1 MHGISSRFVEC
12 TLKQH
17 MKLTESTREHDHG
30 KQLSGRAWPHATCGW
45 NPGHP
50 TVVPGT
56 AWPGGEQQRFKG
68 SRVADIAAGR
78 SRADSGWECRVYV
91 SR

>member
-1 MHGISSRFVEC
+1 MLRAAGILG
-12 TLKQH
+12 TP
-17 MKLTESTREHDHG
+17 
-30 KQLSGRAWPHATCGW
+30 A
-45 NPGHP
+45 
-50 TVVPGT
+50 VVPGT

>member
-1 MHGISSRFVEC
+1 MGNNYPGGRGRMLRAAGILG
-12 TLKQH
+12 TP
-17 MKLTESTREHDHG
+17 
-30 KQLSGRAWPHATCGW
+30 A
-45 NPGHP
+45 
-50 TVVPGT
+50 VVPGT